1 MKSLADDLVV
11 TSDET
16 VDTPEG
22 GTNQSEWLDELFAYC
37 CCSVINFLFTI
48 VGGYKKQGFT
58 VLCL

>member
-37 CCSVINFLFTI
+37 CCSIINFLFTI
-48 VGGYKKQGFT
+48 VGGYKK
-58 VLCL
+58 